1 MRTPQLHGKEICNL
15 TWEELIMYRDT
26 YKWFESMKEFVAA
39 VKEEMNIRQQRAEA
53 YIEKV
58 SAL

>member
-1 MRTPQLHGKEICNL
+1 MITPQLHGKEICDL
-15 TWEELIMYRDT
+15 TWEELVKYRDT

-39 VKEEMNIRQQRAEA
+39 VREEMSIRQYADA

-58 SAL
+58 STL

>member
-1 MRTPQLHGKEICNL
+1 MITPQLHGKEICDL
-15 TWEELIMYRDT
+15 TWEELVMYRDT

-39 VKEEMNIRQQRAEA
+39 VREEMSIRQYADA

-58 SAL
+58 STL

>member
-1 MRTPQLHGKEICNL
+1 MITPQLHGKESCDL
-15 TWEELIMYRDT
+15 TWEELVMYRDT

-39 VKEEMNIRQQRAEA
+39 VREEMSIRQYADA

-58 SAL
+58 STL